1 MTNIFV
7 RGGRITLRGYLRAGE
22 PVLALGITRDSARPW
37 WAFWRKIEGGSVV
50 VEMPLVAAQ
59 TFLYERG
66 LLEALEGV
74 GLIRQIAPG
83 VVMGL
88 DRARAWISAD
98 DITLEMTRDELIR
111 ALAMMSQ
118 ATSSLGAEAWT
129 ARLKEA
135 MNL

>member
-50 VEMPLVAAQ
+50 VELPLLAAQ

-66 LLEALEGV
+66 LLEALGGV
-74 GLIRQIAPG
+74 GLIRQVAPG
-83 VVMGL
+83 VVVGL
-88 DRARAWISAD
+88 DRARAWIAAG
-98 DITLEMTRDELIR
+98 DIKLELTRDELIR
-111 ALAMMSQ
+111 AAVILSNAASR
-118 ATSSLGAEAWT
+118 LDAEARIAGIRKAW
-129 ARLKEA
+129 
-135 MNL
+135 NL